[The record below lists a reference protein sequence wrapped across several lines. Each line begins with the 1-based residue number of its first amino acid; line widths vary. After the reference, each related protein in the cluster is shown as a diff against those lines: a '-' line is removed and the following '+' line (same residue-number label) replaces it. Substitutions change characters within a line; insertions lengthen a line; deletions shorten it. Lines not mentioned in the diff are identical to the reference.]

1 VTEGRKAVLATS
13 GLRNPDWGIPVV
25 YTRAPDGKLFDL
37 PAAPSAAASATPAA
51 NSGATV
57 SIGSGNVLQD
67 ASSITVSNVGNTTAT
82 SRSSQDEERA
92 EQIATL
98 QELIRTNRRR
108 LNQRQLQA
116 AKYGIG
122 VDPSISIEIEDLTK
136 EIAQLERQLKQL
148 GG

>member
-1 VTEGRKAVLATS
+1 VAT
-13 GLRNPDWGIPVV
+13 
-25 YTRAPDGKLFDL
+25 K
-37 PAAPSAAASATPAA
+37 
-51 NSGATV
+51 
-57 SIGSGNVLQD
+57 D
-67 ASSITVSNVGNTTAT
+67 AQSN
-82 SRSSQDEERA
+82 QDEERA

-148 GG
+148 GE